1 MQLNELYFKFNLEH
15 LNEYAY
21 QSNVHLNVLGCIPN
35 SQRYAC
41 RRPEF
46 HILHI
51 ARVDGF
57 PTYLGAKCLPNLS
70 DMDRQDC

>member
-21 QSNVHLNVLGCIPN
+21 RSNVHSNVLSCIPN
-35 SQRYAC
+35 SQQNGY

-57 PTYLGAKCLPNLS
+57 PTYLDAKCLPNLG
-70 DMDRQDC
+70 DLDQQGC